1 MMMKILASLAILALI
16 TVGFALDASPM
27 NPDPGEKVM
36 ITGFAK
42 PGEAVRLSSSFDLD
56 LPVVAGRYEYVANG
70 VEIPQKPNRF
80 SVTARNIEDLNV
92 GIKMGIWLNMPI
104 KASGGTA
111 SVSRADVPPGRYTL
125 KMFGNAKEGASDV
138 SVSVSAETTVYADS
152 DGSYKLAID
161 TTGIPEG
168 DYRVRGAGD
177 LIVLGIGAD
186 HGVAS
191 LPSSSEVRVEDRAVS
206 TASPMST
213 EAEKSPDEAKPDQVI
228 EEVAEIEPEE
238 SVYSAAATDEAAG
251 EVVEEVAEPVEKE
264 RIDQDQASLN
274 ITENATW
281 PIEDTVEEKG
291 IFGKILDRIFG
302 ILELVAT

>member
-1 MMMKILASLAILALI
+1 MMKILASLAILALI

-42 PGEAVRLSSSFDLD
+42 PGEAVRLSSSFEMK
-56 LPVVAGRYEYVANG
+56 LPVEAGRYEYVANG

-80 SVTARNIEDLNV
+80 SVTARNVEDLNV

-138 SVSVSAETTVYADS
+138 SVSVSAETTVYAGS
-152 DGSYKLAID
+152 DGSYRLAID

-168 DYRVRGAGD
+168 DYRIRGAGD

-186 HGVAS
+186 HGVSS
-191 LPSSSEVRVEDRAVS
+191 LPSSSPSEVKVEDRAVS

-213 EAEKSPDEAKPDQVI
+213 EAEKSPDEAKPDWEI
-228 EEVAEIEPEE
+228 RDVAEIEPEE
-238 SVYSAAATDEAAG
+238 LAYSATATDEDAG
-251 EVVEEVAEPVEKE
+251 EVVEEE
-264 RIDQDQASLN
+264 RLDQDQASLN
-274 ITENATW
+274 VTENATW
-281 PIEDTVEEKG
+281 PIEDTAEEKG
-291 IFGKILDRIFG
+291 IFGNILDRIFG
-302 ILELVAT
+302 ILGLGAT

>member
-1 MMMKILASLAILALI
+1 MMKILASLAILALI

-42 PGEAVRLSSSFDLD
+42 PGEAVRLSSSFEMN
-56 LPVVAGRYEYVANG
+56 LPVEAGRYEYVANG

-80 SVTARNIEDLNV
+80 SVTARNVEDLNV

-152 DGSYKLAID
+152 DGSYRLAID

-168 DYRVRGAGD
+168 DYRVQGAGD

-186 HGVAS
+186 HGVSS
-191 LPSSSEVRVEDRAVS
+191 LPSSSPSEVKVDDRAVS

-213 EAEKSPDEAKPDQVI
+213 EAEKSPDEAKPDREI
-228 EEVAEIEPEE
+228 RDVAEIEPEE
-238 SVYSAAATDEAAG
+238 SAYSATATDEAAG
-251 EVVEEVAEPVEKE
+251 EVVEEE
-264 RIDQDQASLN
+264 RLDQDQASLN
-274 ITENATW
+274 VTENATW
-281 PIEDTVEEKG
+281 PIEDTAEEKG

-302 ILELVAT
+302 ILGLGAT